1 MYTINNKSNIS
12 SIRKLYTKIELQKLT
27 SGSIKKKKSF
37 SKYYYC
43 TNSSTA
49 TIPKYLKE

>member
-27 SGSIKKKKSF
+27 SGSIKKKNHF
-37 SKYYYC
+37 Q
-43 TNSSTA
+43 N
-49 TIPKYLKE
+49 TITVRILVQQQFRNI